1 MDARAYLQS
10 QGWQGDGHSLD
21 HTGRGIKKPL
31 LVSKKVD
38 VLGVGVNKHQAV
50 SDQWWLRAYDQ
61 GLTDFGTGKQSLL
74 GQVQKHGIAMGGL
87 YGRFVKGEGVAGT
100 FGESLSSTPAG
111 TITPSEIEQHVS
123 GKDGRSAVDMASAT
137 LKRKREHVRSVD
149 KRAKQRTKED
159 SKSDDRVKR
168 LVGKAQRRGLLP
180 SKSREPIATER
191 ARSDV
196 KGDLA
201 KIMATLSASS
211 KFQVDINLAAVGNDT
226 AKKRAR
232 SAAKHEFRRV
242 ARAHLGTA
250 SEDASTRRARKEQ
263 EGASEAKR
271 DVDKASRT
279 ARNLASMQ
287 ARREGKNARR
297 LQRAQSQDNPSTV
310 NDMADGAISLSPD
323 VVVVVDTQGDDAL
336 ANTATN
342 GSSSPAAATIQE
354 GDYATA
360 RSHIASQT
368 PFSFVN
374 TRGKQIFER
383 TPGDRV
389 PEDPKW
395 WADTDTKAL
404 PKPVREA
411 RRRWRSAQRE
421 DRHGSSRNAAES
433 KKVETDSDETKAA
446 RVARRAQKDAKE
458 AKQVEKE
465 RKRQARKT
473 KSSA

>member
-1 MDARAYLQS
+1 MDARAYLQG

-61 GLTDFGTGKQSLL
+61 GLSDFGTGKQSLL

-100 FGESLSSTPAG
+100 FGDSLSSTPVG
-111 TITPSEIEQHVS
+111 TVTPSETEPDNLR
-123 GKDGRSAVDMASAT
+123 KNGRSVVDTAPAT
-137 LKRKREHVRSVD
+137 RKRKREQERSVE
-149 KRAKQRTKED
+149 KRARPKTKQD
-159 SKSDDRVKR
+159 SGDDGRVKR
-168 LVGKAQRRGLLP
+168 LVGKARRRGLVP
-180 SKSREPIATER
+180 SKCREPINMAMVR
-191 ARSDV
+191 PDV

-201 KIMATLSASS
+201 KIMATLSSS
-211 KFQVDINLAAVGNDT
+211 SSFQDNIKVAATGT
-226 AKKRAR
+226 EKAKKRAR
-232 SAAKHEFRRV
+232 RAATHEFRQM

-250 SEDASTRRARKEQ
+250 SEDASTRPARKKQ
-263 EGASEAKR
+263 EAASEAKY
-271 DVDKASRT
+271 DADKASRT
-279 ARNLASMQ
+279 ARNLASKQ

-310 NDMADGAISLSPD
+310 DDMAGGAISLGPD
-323 VVVVVDTQGDDAL
+323 VVVVVDMQGDDAL
-336 ANTATN
+336 VTAATT
-342 GSSSPAAATIQE
+342 GSSTPAAVAIEE

-360 RSHIASQT
+360 RSHIALQT

-374 TRGKQIFER
+374 TNGKKILEW
-383 TPGDRV
+383 TPGDKV

-395 WADTDTKAL
+395 WEDTDIKTL

-411 RRRWRSAQRE
+411 RRRWRFAQRE
-421 DRHGSSRNAAES
+421 DRHGSGGDAGES
-433 KKVETDSDETKAA
+433 KKVEIDSEETKAA
-446 RVARRAQKDAKE
+446 RAVRRAQKDAKE